1 VIEVAAVTEMLLAA
15 PGPGVRTVRA
25 SSLAAAVE
33 TGAQLVWLLEPGAV
47 HARGAL
53 ERLVD
58 ALGPPGEAP
67 LATGLALESSG
78 RPADAL
84 TPRGKQLDVEE
95 LAAGGLRRLPVRY
108 AHLANTLVRRDAIER
123 AGLPQASFGPY
134 AAQEWTTRLLAGR
147 RAWLEPASTVR
158 LPAGWAPRQPGWRDA
173 AATMR
178 MLRTGAWSR
187 GEALRALAALGG

>member
-1 VIEVAAVTEMLLAA
+1 MIEVAVVTEMRLGE
-15 PGPGVRTVRA
+15 PGPGIGLVHA
-25 SSLAAAVE
+25 ASLAAALA
-33 TGAQLVWLLEPGAV
+33 TGAEVVWMLEPGA
-47 HARGAL
+47 APAPAAL
-53 ERLVD
+53 EHLLD

-67 LATGLALESSG
+67 LATGLALELSG

-147 RAWLEPASTVR
+147 RAWLDPASIVS
-158 LPAGWAPRQPGWRDA
+158 LPAGWAPRHPGWRDA
-173 AATMR
+173 AATLR
-178 MLRTGAWSR
+178 MLRTDAWSR

>member
-1 VIEVAAVTEMLLAA
+1 VIEVAAVTEMLVAA
-15 PGPGVRTVRA
+15 PGPGVRIVRA
-25 SSLAAAVE
+25 SSLAAALA

-53 ERLVD
+53 ERLVE

-67 LATGLALESSG
+67 LATGLALEPSG

-123 AGLPQASFGPY
+123 VGLPRASFGPY
-134 AAQEWTTRLLAGR
+134 AAQEWTSRLLAGR
-147 RAWLEPASTVR
+147 RAWLEPASAVI
-158 LPAGWAPRQPGWRDA
+158 LPEGWTSRGPGWRDA
-173 AATMR
+173 AATLR
-178 MLRTGAWSR
+178 MLPTGIWSR
-187 GEALRALAALGG
+187 GEAARALAALGG